1 MELSD
6 ELRLIH
12 QPVRL
17 RIMGLLYKHR
27 DVAFTRARDSLGLT
41 DGNLASH
48 ANRLEEAGLMERRK
62 ALTRDGFEARYR
74 ITKDGSRRFREYLEH
89 LQGFVADH
97 EAPTPT
103 GEPGAVDTA
112 DGEMN
117 VQG

>member
-1 MELSD
+1 MELSE

-27 DVAFTRARDSLGLT
+27 DVAFTRTRDSLGLT

-48 ANRLEEAGLMERRK
+48 AKRLEEAGLLGSRK

-74 ITKDGSRRFREYLEH
+74 ITEQGDRRFREYLET
-89 LQGFVADH
+89 LEGFVADH
-97 EAPTPT
+97 GVTE
-103 GEPGAVDTA
+103 GAQAGPAVANSKT
-112 DGEMN
+112 N

>member
-1 MELSD
+1 MELPED
-6 ELRLIH
+6 LRLIH

-48 ANRLEEAGLMERRK
+48 ANRLEEAGLLESRK
-62 ALTRDGFEARYR
+62 ALTREGFEARYR
-74 ITKDGSRRFREYLEH
+74 ITQQGDRRFKAYLET
-89 LQGFVADH
+89 LAGFVADH
-97 EAPTPT
+97 GASREPQT
-103 GEPGAVDTA
+103 GQATA
-112 DGEMN
+112 NSQTN

>member
-1 MELSD
+1 MELSED
-6 ELRLIH
+6 LRLIH

-48 ANRLEEAGLMERRK
+48 ANRLEEVGLLESRK

-74 ITKDGSRRFREYLEH
+74 ITQQGDRRFRDYLET
-89 LQGFVADH
+89 LEGFMADHGAAGEPQAGPTVADSK
-97 EAPTPT
+97 T
-103 GEPGAVDTA
+103 
-112 DGEMN
+112 N